1 MAANG
6 RYEGTSFESL
16 QAAADEAFDQVP
28 DGPEGLKRA
37 RIAEQSLE
45 EGGFVGRRQYKV
57 TLEVGG
63 AGDGDGGYR

>member
-6 RYEGTSFESL
+6 RYEATSFESL
-16 QAAADEAFDQVP
+16 QDAADKAFDQVP
-28 DGPEGLKRA
+28 AGPEGLKQA

-45 EGGFVGRRQYKV
+45 EGGFVGRRQYRV

-63 AGDGDGGYR
+63 AGDYS